1 MLARREALERL
12 AARREGRDFEDLD
25 WQDRAALLQRA
36 SARKRAIDEALDLA
50 SQEMARRALVD
61 DADPDGDGPRLADRQ
76 QRREERRRLVAE
88 HAVRE
93 YRRRMNELGG
103 AAERMG
109 VSREDARRLFED
121 AHGVQGPALG
131 DRHGTRTGHGE
142 NGDDGPRA

>member
-1 MLARREALERL
+1 
-12 AARREGRDFEDLD
+12 
-25 WQDRAALLQRA
+25 
-36 SARKRAIDEALDLA
+36 
-50 SQEMARRALVD
+50 MARRALVD

-121 AHGVQGPALG
+121 AHELRTAALG